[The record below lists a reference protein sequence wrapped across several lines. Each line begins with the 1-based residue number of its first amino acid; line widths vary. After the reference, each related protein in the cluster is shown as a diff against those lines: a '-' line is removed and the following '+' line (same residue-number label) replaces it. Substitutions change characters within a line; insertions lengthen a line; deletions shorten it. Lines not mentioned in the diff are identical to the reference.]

1 MEDGGRWKWRVRRS
15 TGLRL
20 RECAGLVGGLS
31 VVVVVDGFEEGAF
44 GERTVVKLL

>member
-1 MEDGGRWKWRVRRS
+1 MEVEGQKVDWAQTEGMCW
-15 TGLRL
+15 
-20 RECAGLVGGLS
+20 AVGGLS